1 MSGPVSGL
9 LGGLLGSRAALVAV
23 LLAAA
28 CAAAL
33 WAHRWHERAVQQAVH
48 TAVLAEL
55 DAIEAKTDAELASLQ
70 REVLARETRAAVA
83 ALNLE
88 VLDHELKRKAAAD
101 AARARSE
108 RERLQHALSQQ
119 PAVLGGQ
126 GAHGTHAAP
135 TSSADGAP
143 AVAIA
148 LSECSARYEQVA
160 GVADQ
165 LAIQVIGLQRF
176 VVEVLEVAQVD
187 VVDVV
192 AEVPD
197 QR

>member
-1 MSGPVSGL
+1 MSGLVSGL
-9 LGGLLGSRAALVAV
+9 LGRLLGSRAALVAV

-33 WAHRWHERAVQQAVH
+33 WAHRWHERAVQRAVH

-119 PAVLGGQ
+119 PAVRSGQ
-126 GAHGTHAAP
+126 GAHGADAAATGP
-135 TSSADGAP
+135 ADGAP
-143 AVAIA
+143 AVAVA

-160 GVADQ
+160 GVADE
-165 LAIQVIGLQRF
+165 LAIQVIGLQGY
-176 VVEVLEVAQVD
+176 VVGVLELAQEP
-187 VVDVV
+187 
-192 AEVPD
+192 AA
-197 QR
+197 R